1 MKRERWEGPRTGR
14 REDPLDALARSH
26 GCMVS
31 DLRLDKGLRR
41 AALRE
46 LLEHAEGEYTLEQWQ
61 DAVCYLTGVE
71 ARFESAAAAC
81 RYAQRCLQGKAQE
94 R

>member
-1 MKRERWEGPRTGR
+1 MRRRVLLSETGKGALR
-14 REDPLDALARSH
+14 CLPEDE
-26 GCMVS
+26 
-31 DLRLDKGLRR
+31 GLRR

-71 ARFESAAAAC
+71 TRFESAAVAR